1 MRAVAVCLVEDRRR
15 QQFRRESEPTRMIVI
30 SDGDIIRQQ
39 FRQNGDQ
46 REPLPLGYDRYTRQ
60 TFGNKEFLLNAINY
74 LCGFDELMESRSK
87 EFKLRMLNRAKI
99 TEQRTT
105 WQMLNV
111 VVPVLIIVAFG
122 FIFNA
127 LRKRRYQ

>member
-1 MRAVAVCLVEDRRR
+1 
-15 QQFRRESEPTRMIVI
+15 
-30 SDGDIIRQQ
+30 
-39 FRQNGDQ
+39 
-46 REPLPLGYDRYTRQ
+46 
-60 TFGNKEFLLNAINY
+60 
-74 LCGFDELMESRSK
+74 MESRSK

-99 TEQRTT
+99 AEQRTT